1 MLRALLALAGL
12 SFVAGFIV
20 FAPNLIWLARSTA
33 RITNHSGRELRSF
46 RVELGETDVALGLV
60 TPGQSRFVFLPET
73 GNATLL
79 VVYSVGTL
87 QRTGCQ
93 EYVEGSMFHVNV
105 IIGPDLEAQCDVT
118 TPLTERLFWTEALGV
133 RLDLRALSGGAP

>member
-12 SFVAGFIV
+12 AFAAALLV

-33 RITNHSGRELRSF
+33 RITNHSGRELRNF
-46 RVELGETDVALGLV
+46 RLELGERDVTFGVVA
-60 TPGQSRFVFLPET
+60 PSQSRFVFLPET
-73 GNATLL
+73 GDATLL
-79 VVYSVGTL
+79 VVYSAGTR

-105 IIGPDLEAQCDVT
+105 AVGPDLEPQCAVT
-118 TPLTERLFWTEALGV
+118 MPLTERLFWSEALGL
-133 RLDLRALSGGAP
+133 RFDPRALSEGAP

>member
-1 MLRALLALAGL
+1 MFRALLALVGL
-12 SFVAGFIV
+12 LLVAAFIV

-46 RVELGETDVALGLV
+46 RLELGGRDVTLGLV

-73 GNATLL
+73 GDATLI
-79 VVYSVGTL
+79 VVYSVGTR

-93 EYVEGSMFHVNV
+93 EYVEGSMFHVDIV
-105 IIGPDLEAQCDVT
+105 IGSDLEPECRVSL
-118 TPLTERLFWTEALGV
+118 PLTDRLFWSEALGI
-133 RLDLRALSGGAP
+133 RLDPRALFGGAP

>member
-1 MLRALLALAGL
+1 MVRALLALAL
-12 SFVAGFIV
+12 LAFAAALIV

-46 RVELGETDVALGLV
+46 RLELGERDVTFGVVA
-60 TPGQSRFVFLPET
+60 PGQSRFVFLPET
-73 GNATLL
+73 GDATLR
-79 VVYSVGTL
+79 VVYSVGTR

-105 IIGPDLEAQCDVT
+105 AVGPSLEPQCDVT
-118 TPLTERLFWTEALGV
+118 LPLTERLFWSEALGV
-133 RLDLRALSGGAP
+133 RFDPRALSGDAP

>member
-1 MLRALLALAGL
+1 MRALLALVGL
-12 SFVAGFIV
+12 VVLAALIV

-33 RITNHSGRELRSF
+33 RITNQSGRELRNF
-46 RVELGETDVALGLV
+46 RLELGERDVTLGLV

-73 GNATLL
+73 GGATLL
-79 VVYSVGTL
+79 AVYSAGTR

-105 IIGPDLEAQCDVT
+105 VIGPDLEPQCDVT
-118 TPLTERLFWTEALGV
+118 MPLTGRLFWTQALGV
-133 RLDLRALSGGAP
+133 RFDPRALFGGAP